1 MADVV
6 FVGVT
11 TGSSLARQALACWQP
26 LLGVRCGLRGIDVAL
41 DADDSVY
48 VDLLDELQQDRS
60 VLGAVITV
68 HKLRLFEVGRSRFD
82 GLDPL
87 ALACEE
93 VNAIRR
99 HPSGAL
105 QGWARDPVSV
115 GRVVDRIWPRSNGDV
130 ICLGAGGTA
139 VALAHHLFATRPAVR
154 FACADRLPDAVGR
167 VARIAG
173 QPVAAH
179 IGDGPWD
186 HLIEG
191 APAGS
196 FIVNATGLGKDRP
209 GSPTTDDVQF
219 PQSSVVWDLNYRGD
233 LRFLRQAERQAEP
246 RLLDVH
252 DGWELF
258 CQGWAAALSVVL
270 DLPDDA
276 ELGNRFREAAHHL
289 RPTRT

>member
-1 MADVV
+1 VADVV

-26 LLGVRCGLRGIDVAL
+26 LLGLRCGLRGIDVAL
-41 DADDSVY
+41 DADDSAY
-48 VDLLDELQQDRS
+48 VDLLDGLRRDRS

-68 HKLRLFEVGRSRFD
+68 HKLRMFEVGRSRFD
-82 GLDPL
+82 GLDRL

-99 HPSGAL
+99 HRDGAL

-115 GRVVDRIWPRSNGDV
+115 GRVVDRIWPRSDGDV

-139 VALAHHLFATRPAVR
+139 VALAHHLFATRPGVR
-154 FACADRLPDAVGR
+154 FECADRAADAVGR

-173 QPVAAH
+173 QPVRAH
-179 IGDGPWD
+179 VGSGPWD
-186 HLIEG
+186 HLMAH
-191 APAGS
+191 APDGS
-196 FIVNATGLGKDRP
+196 LVVNATGMGKDRP
-209 GSPTTDDVQF
+209 GSPITEQVSF
-219 PQSSVVWDLNYRGD
+219 PRSSVVWELNYRGD
-233 LRFLRQAERQAEP
+233 LGFLRQARRQAEP

-258 CQGWAAALSVVL
+258 CHGWAAALSVVL
-270 DLPDDA
+270 DLPDDP
-276 ELGNRFREAAHHL
+276 ELGHRFVDAARHL
-289 RPTRT
+289 RPAPT